1 MRKILLER
9 YIKLFLNE
17 AMSYSDH
24 EKINNAMNML
34 DSKLRQKTIN
44 GKVIGLKNF
53 DINYLSLV
61 RLRDNESIAA
71 SKSIT
76 RPVSHHLGGFKSSA
90 AEADIDDS
98 KPAGLGFNPFDVLK
112 SRINVYL
119 KETTPLIDLYK
130 KKNVLKA
137 LNGMQ
142 SIENVSKD
150 ICKSID
156 EI

>member
-98 KPAGLGFNPFDVLK
+98 KPVGLGFNPFDVLK
-112 SRINVYL
+112 SRKMFYVDKFRKAIDYYEKEIKLISNHPFLETILQGIINTNL
-119 KETTPLIDLYK
+119 
-130 KKNVLKA
+130 
-137 LNGMQ
+137 Q
-142 SIENVSKD
+142 S
-150 ICKSID
+150 
-156 EI
+156 